1 MSLLSRVLLQQK
13 SGEYVGMDFKG
24 MDNSERNIKLDQF
37 MCLLLQVH
45 GMKILSLIWE
55 LSQLKG
61 GGV

>member
-1 MSLLSRVLLQQK
+1 
-13 SGEYVGMDFKG
+13 MDFKG

-45 GMKILSLIWE
+45 GMKILNLIWE